1 MVPLDGDEDIGEV
14 GRGFFGKATIPFGR
28 VQQPRVQRPARIG
41 RIETATTFIHH
52 PMKAT
57 NRSASRRSK
66 NSSVRRGQPVQ
77 ASAQMPVIHP
87 HAAGIDIG
95 ATSHWVCVPE
105 DAVAED
111 QSSVREFGAF
121 TKDLE
126 TGHPLGLGSTSKK
139 VFVPNGSLYRAYT
152 LLPRIRSARHY
163 SNLCFRLL
171 ISDADRRAIAC
182 AEAIRSVTH
191 LVLAPD
197 PKKLSGSF
205 FSYSQSFFVFS
216 LSFLRLTGAPIPPQR
231 DQKTFSAGP
240 RSFSL

>member
-1 MVPLDGDEDIGEV
+1 MRL
-14 GRGFFGKATIPFGR
+14 
-28 VQQPRVQRPARIG
+28 
-41 RIETATTFIHH
+41 
-52 PMKAT
+52 
-57 NRSASRRSK
+57 NL
-66 NSSVRRGQPVQ
+66 SVR
-77 ASAQMPVIHP
+77 
-87 HAAGIDIG
+87 
-95 ATSHWVCVPE
+95 
-105 DAVAED
+105 AVAQPSRLRVPAPSRCED
-111 QSSVREFGAF
+111 DADKRCR
-121 TKDLE
+121 
-126 TGHPLGLGSTSKK
+126 PLGLGSTSKK

-152 LLPRIRSARHY
+152 LLPRIRSARRY

-171 ISDADRRAIAC
+171 ISDAARRAIAC

-197 PKKLSGSF
+197 PKKLSCSF